1 MEVQVLPEPNY
12 PVSPDQFIGRK
23 THSEAF
29 SLALQQGL
37 SAGRISSFAVLG
49 DWGIGKS
56 SLLLKFAAIC
66 SDPKYGILPVLVP
79 VSKDYGDYRRFAE
92 SLLDGLAEAL
102 ATTSSLTTRLRTEV
116 RNWKLKRVSM
126 GGFTLDREAQR
137 FFLSSGSTLLRHA
150 LGEAWKRFFIP
161 AQINGAMFFLDDLD
175 NFATPVAQDVAL
187 TLRDQFQWLG
197 INRMNYSVCF
207 SARSDYFSAIRS
219 FAEPAVRFYAKFYL
233 EPFSEKETTEYTE
246 AAFRTHSEKLHGLSR
261 WLYEKTL
268 GHPYFLAF
276 ICRELLGCTQ
286 GSLPE
291 SPEDL
296 WPHVFQQLETNR
308 FRSDLAQV
316 PEKETELLCALAGA
330 QGDEFNPRHF
340 IPAFKYAQFSRLTE
354 KGLLIRTGRG
364 RYRFYHLLF
373 RQFMKA
379 FKP

>member
-1 MEVQVLPEPNY
+1 VLPEPNY
-12 PVSPDQFIGRK
+12 PVSPDQFVGRK
-23 THSEAF
+23 AHSEAF
-29 SLALQQGL
+29 TLALRQGL
-37 SAGRISSFAVLG
+37 AAGRISSFAALG

-150 LGEAWKRFFIP
+150 LGEAWKRFFLP
-161 AQINGAMFFLDDLD
+161 AQINGAMFYLDDLD
-175 NFATPVAQDVAL
+175 SFATPVAQDVAR

-219 FAEPAVRFYAKFYL
+219 FAEPAVRFYTKYYL
-233 EPFSEKETTEYTE
+233 EAFSEEETTEYTE

-268 GHPYFLAF
+268 GHPYFVAF
-276 ICRELLGCTQ
+276 ICRELLACTQ
-286 GSLPE
+286 GSVPE
-291 SPEDL
+291 SPDHL
-296 WPHVFQQLETNR
+296 WPNVFQELERNK
-308 FRSDLAQV
+308 FRLDLAQV
-316 PEKETELLCALAGA
+316 PERELELLKTLAGA
-330 QGDEFNPRHF
+330 QRDEINPRHF
-340 IPAFKYAQFSRLTE
+340 IPAFQYAHFGRLTE

-364 RYRFYHLLF
+364 RYKLYHPLF
-373 RQFMKA
+373 REFLRQT
-379 FKP
+379 P

>member
-1 MEVQVLPEPNY
+1 MLPEPNY
-12 PVSPDQFIGRK
+12 PVSPEQFIGRK
-23 THSEAF
+23 TPSEAF
-29 SLALQQGL
+29 TLALQQGL
-37 SAGRISSFAVLG
+37 AAGRISSFAVLG

-79 VSKDYGDYRRFAE
+79 VSTDYGDYRRFAE

-102 ATTSSLTTRLRTEV
+102 AATSSLTTRLRTEV

-150 LGEAWKRFFIP
+150 LGEAWKRFFLP
-161 AQINGAMFFLDDLD
+161 AQISGAMFFLDDLD
-175 NFATPVAQDVAL
+175 NFATPVAQDVAR

-219 FAEPAVRFYAKFYL
+219 FAEPAVRFYTKFYL
-233 EPFSEKETTEYTE
+233 EPFSAEETAEYAE
-246 AAFRTHSEKLHGLSR
+246 AAFRTHEKLHGLLR

-276 ICRELLGCTQ
+276 ICRELLACTQ
-286 GSLPE
+286 GSVPE
-291 SPEDL
+291 SPEHL
-296 WPHVFQQLETNR
+296 WPHVFQQLERNK
-308 FRSDLAQV
+308 FRLDLAQV
-316 PEKETELLCALAGA
+316 P
-330 QGDEFNPRHF
+330 
-340 IPAFKYAQFSRLTE
+340 E

-364 RYRFYHLLF
+364 RYKLYHPLF
-373 RQFMKA
+373 SEFLRQTK
-379 FKP
+379 